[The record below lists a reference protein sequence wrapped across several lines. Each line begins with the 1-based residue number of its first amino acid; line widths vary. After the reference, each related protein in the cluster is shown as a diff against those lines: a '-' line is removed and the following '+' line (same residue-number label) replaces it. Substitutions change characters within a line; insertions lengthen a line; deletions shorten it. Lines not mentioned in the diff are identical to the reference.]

1 MRPELRFLL
10 ALTLMIGVFVLTN
23 IMFPPSQP
31 DPVPAVDEAGG
42 QAADRGQAGIAG
54 PDTDP
59 QAEPSEPRAGD
70 DLPGAIAP
78 AFEEEDAE
86 RLVTVE
92 TPLYRMTFSNYGAVA
107 RSIELLQYESFAR
120 EGNVDLV
127 PEGGGVL
134 GALWRYEA
142 GSEPGDL
149 TRLAYDVSPAEG
161 FRVGEGSGPR
171 TLTFRFEHPTTGFF
185 SEIRYTFTA
194 DSYIVEAEGTLPPRR
209 QAALF
214 VSLGTGL
221 ASNER
226 RERDERRM
234 INFVGN
240 PVDDGIRSRS
250 MLRFRD
256 PEAIDGP
263 LHWGAVKSKYFAEVI
278 LPPAGAS
285 GTGFLTG
292 LWAEPSPM
300 QDRAAV
306 TVGAPIAADGSY
318 GYRAYLGP
326 IERDRLVAIG
336 ENLEEINPYGWAFFR
351 PIIRPL
357 VEPLLWL
364 VDYMHV
370 SLRLGYGWVLIAIG
384 VLLRLVLWPLNR
396 KAMRSQVKTM
406 AIQPL
411 AQEIKDKYHKSDPQ
425 RMQQETVK
433 LYKEHGVNP
442 MAGCLPLLIPMPIFI
457 ALFFVFQNTIE
468 LRGVPFMWLPDLS
481 ARDPYYILPIFCGL
495 SMYLLQRISMRVTQG
510 AVNPQMKMMM
520 YFMPIFMTAILW
532 TFPSGLNLYYAAV
545 NVAMIPQQILIA
557 NERKNLQAA
566 NPLKTPA

>member
-10 ALTLMIGVFVLTN
+10 ALTLMLGVFFATN
-23 IMFPPSQP
+23 LLFPPVEP
-31 DPVPAVDEAGG
+31 EPLPAVEETGAEGAAPDEVAGQPVEPPG
-42 QAADRGQAGIAG
+42 IRTADDPPAAA
-54 PDTDP
+54 
-59 QAEPSEPRAGD
+59 
-70 DLPGAIAP
+70 AP
-78 AFEEEDAE
+78 TFEADDAE

-92 TPLYRMTFSNYGAVA
+92 TPLYRMTFSNHGAVV
-107 RSIELLQYESFAR
+107 RSLELLQYESFAR

-127 PEGGGVL
+127 PEGGGIL
-134 GALWRYEA
+134 GARWRYETGA
-142 GSEPGDL
+142 DPVDL
-149 TRLAYDVSPAEG
+149 SSYAHSVSPSEG
-161 FRVGEGSGPR
+161 LRIGEGSGPR
-171 TLTFRFEHPTTGFF
+171 TLTFRYDHPRGFF

-194 DSYIVEAEGTLPPRR
+194 DSYIVEVEGDLPPSDRT
-209 QAALF
+209 ALF
-214 VSLGTGL
+214 ISLGTGV

-240 PVDDGIRSRS
+240 PVDDGIRSRPL
-250 MLRFRD
+250 LRVRE
-256 PEAIDGP
+256 PETIAGP
-263 LHWGAVKSKYFAEVI
+263 LHWAAVKSKYFTEVI
-278 LPPAGAS
+278 LPAAGPV
-285 GTGFLTG
+285 GGEYLTG
-292 LWAEPSPM
+292 LWAEPSGVP
-300 QDRAAV
+300 DRGAI
-306 TVGAPIAADGSY
+306 TVGAVVGADGGY
-318 GYRAYLGP
+318 AYRAYLGP

-364 VDYMHV
+364 VEYMHV
-370 SLRLGYGWVLIAIG
+370 SLRLGYGWVLISIG

-396 KAMRSQVKTM
+396 RAMRSQVKTM

-411 AQEIKDKYHKSDPQ
+411 AQEIKEKYYKTDPQ

-481 ARDPYYILPIFCGL
+481 ARDPYYILPLFCGL

-510 AVNPQMKMMM
+510 AANPQMKMMM
-520 YFMPIFMTAILW
+520 YFLPIFMTAVLW

-557 NERKNLQAA
+557 NERRNLQAA
-566 NPLKTPA
+566 NPAKTPA

>member
-10 ALTLMIGVFVLTN
+10 ALTLMLGVFFATN
-23 IMFPPSQP
+23 ILFPPVEP
-31 DPVPAVDEAGG
+31 EPVPGVEEAGVQG
-42 QAADRGQAGIAG
+42 ADTERDEIAT
-54 PDTDP
+54 PP
-59 QAEPSEPRAGD
+59 VE
-70 DLPGAIAP
+70 LPGNRAEDDAP
-78 AFEEEDAE
+78 AAAAPIFEEAEEAE

-107 RSIELLQYESFAR
+107 RSVELLQYESFAR

-127 PEGGGVL
+127 PEGGGIL
-134 GALWRYEA
+134 GARWRYET
-142 GSEPGDL
+142 GTDPVDL
-149 TRLAYDVSPAEG
+149 TSYAHSVSPAAGLRIE
-161 FRVGEGSGPR
+161 EGSGPR
-171 TLTFRFEHPTTGFF
+171 TLTFRYDHPTGGFF

-194 DSYIVEAEGTLPPRR
+194 DSYIVEVDGDLPEVART
-209 QAALF
+209 ALF
-214 VSLGTGL
+214 IGLGTGV

-240 PVDDGIRSRS
+240 PVDDGIRSRPL
-250 MLRFRD
+250 LRVRE
-256 PEAIDGP
+256 PETIAGP
-263 LHWGAVKSKYFAEVI
+263 LHWAAVKSKYFAEVI
-278 LPPAGAS
+278 LPAADPLG
-285 GTGFLTG
+285 GEYLTG
-292 LWAEPSPM
+292 LWAEPSGL
-300 QDRAAV
+300 QDRGAI
-306 TVGAPIAADGSY
+306 TVGTVVAADGGY
-318 GYRAYLGP
+318 AYRAYLGP

-364 VDYMHV
+364 VEYMHV
-370 SLRLGYGWVLIAIG
+370 SLRLGYGWVLISIG

-396 KAMRSQVKTM
+396 RAMRSQVKTM

-411 AQEIKDKYHKSDPQ
+411 AQEIKEKYYKTDPQ

-481 ARDPYYILPIFCGL
+481 ARDPYYILPLFCGL

-510 AVNPQMKMMM
+510 AANQQMKMMM
-520 YFMPIFMTAILW
+520 YFLPIFMTAILW

-557 NERKNLQAA
+557 NERRNLQAA
-566 NPLKTPA
+566 NPAKTPA